1 MSINFI
7 LGILLLAGGI
17 CLQVFLATKGK
28 WPGLIL
34 PALWFLY
41 SFYLLYGVY
50 MYERFNSQALLH
62 VLVPAF
68 LIYNI
73 PTMILLI
80 AYFAKRKSIE

>member
-1 MSINFI
+1 MSINII
-7 LGILLLAGGI
+7 LVILVLAGGI

-28 WPGLIL
+28 WLGLIL
-34 PALWFLY
+34 PALWFIY

-50 MYERFNSQALLH
+50 MYERYNPQALLH

-68 LIYNI
+68 FIYNI

-80 AYFAKRKSIE
+80 IYFARRRGIG